1 LASPLAMWSKEKK
14 SSYAR
19 LTAPDTAGAAVRAH
33 CRKRREVRSSYAR
46 LVAPLTESTTVR
58 SPLQEERSDHSWRGV
73 GQDWQLQSQS
83 RLSAGKVFVCW
94 SRSGQD

>member
-73 GQDWQLQSQS
+73 GQDWQLQSQI
-83 RLSAGKVFVCW
+83 RLTSLIASVCCPM
-94 SRSGQD
+94 SEQD

>member
-1 LASPLAMWSKEKK
+1 MFLALEEQSEVKRKENC
-14 SSYAR
+14 SSER

-73 GQDWQLQSQS
+73 GQYWQFQ
-83 RLSAGKVFVCW
+83 GPV
-94 SRSGQD
+94 D